1 MKIYI
6 IGSPASGKTTLAKK
20 LSKRYDIKYY
30 ELDCIV
36 YDDENNHIKRTEEEI
51 SKKFDEILKEESFIL
66 EDVGRSKFKKGREV
80 ADIIYY
86 IKLSKLEIY
95 KRLIKRWINQRKG
108 IESYNYP
115 PTIYQLYGMFKDVK
129 NYQKVEKQ
137 RVKELEIY
145 KNKVEFLNKDKLN
158 ILKGGDNL

>member
-51 SKKFDEILKEESFIL
+51 SKKFNEILKEESFIL

-80 ADIIYY
+80 ADVIYY
-86 IKLSKLEIY
+86 IKLSKLDIY

>member
-51 SKKFDEILKEESFIL
+51 SKKFNEILKEESFIL

-80 ADIIYY
+80 ADVIYY

>member
-51 SKKFDEILKEESFIL
+51 SKKFNEILKEESFIL

-80 ADIIYY
+80 ADVIYY

-115 PTIYQLYGMFKDVK
+115 PTIYQLYGLFKDVK

>member
-20 LSKRYDIKYY
+20 LSKRYGIKHY

-51 SKKFDEILKEESFIL
+51 SKKFNEILKEESFIL

-80 ADIIYY
+80 ADVIYY
-86 IKLSKLEIY
+86 IKLSKLDIY

>member
-20 LSKRYDIKYY
+20 LSKRYGIKHY

-51 SKKFDEILKEESFIL
+51 SKKFNEILKEESFIL

-80 ADIIYY
+80 ADVIYY

>member
-20 LSKRYDIKYY
+20 LSKRYGIKHY

-51 SKKFDEILKEESFIL
+51 SKKFNEILKEESFII

-80 ADIIYY
+80 VDVIYY

>member
-51 SKKFDEILKEESFIL
+51 RKKFNEILKEESFIL

-80 ADIIYY
+80 ADVIYY

>member
-20 LSKRYDIKYY
+20 LSKKFGIKHY

-51 SKKFDEILKEESFIL
+51 SKKFNEILKEESFIL

-80 ADIIYY
+80 ADVIYY

-115 PTIYQLYGMFKDVK
+115 PNIYQLYGMFKDVK

-137 RVKELEIY
+137 RLQELEIY

-158 ILKGGDNL
+158 ILKEGDNL

>member
-20 LSKRYDIKYY
+20 LSKRYGIKHY

-36 YDDENNHIKRTEEEI
+36 YDDENNHIKRTKDEI
-51 SKKFDEILKEESFIL
+51 SKKFNEILKEESFIL

-86 IKLSKLEIY
+86 IKLSKLEVY
-95 KRLIKRWINQRKG
+95 KRLIKRWLNQRKG

-137 RVKELEIY
+137 RLQELEIY
-145 KNKVEFLNKDKLN
+145 KNKVIFLNKNKLD
-158 ILKGGDNL
+158 ILGGGYNL